1 MYYVV
6 GWFPGS
12 LFSLSLRG
20 LLQIWGRPNLAL
32 FDSHYLRNTPILAL
46 LATIQDLG
54 ASRGRG
60 NRVVAIGLRRSYI
73 GVKAEAEV
81 HVTKKLRL
89 TVFLGIGIL
98 SLVASVCLLIVAG
111 IGVEEVDRILMP
123 R

>member
-1 MYYVV
+1 M
-6 GWFPGS
+6 S
-12 LFSLSLRG
+12 
-20 LLQIWGRPNLAL
+20 LQIWGRPNLAP

-81 HVTKKLRL
+81 HVTKKIK
-89 TVFLGIGIL
+89 VDSISWYWYFEL
-98 SLVASVCLLIVAG
+98 SSFCMSSNRCRNWGRGSGPYLDASVSGLH
-111 IGVEEVDRILMP
+111 
-123 R
+123 